1 MSVAISHFSYTSPC
15 KGEVGSRSEPGG
27 GAHDR

>member
-1 MSVAISHFSYTSPC
+1 MSVATNFSYTSPC

-27 GAHDR
+27 GRDEE